1 MKSIA
6 SWRSCRIF
14 STERSLRYA
23 ACVIGGKRSIPVGE
37 LRAVVLHVR
46 ELEAKSH
53 RASRVSIWTYALLF
67 VILLGSIRVGA
78 SSAYLSSSLQTNEES
93 RMRTLQSLGVV
104 SSIAIASVTTAQNAV
119 QWRVEDGGNGH
130 WYELVVSGSTVAWS
144 TADANAR
151 TRGGLLACITSAAE
165 NSFVRSINPT
175 NSTWRNLGPW
185 LGGFQSP
192 NATEPGGGWGW
203 VSGEAWTWAEWT
215 VNRVGEPNNAG
226 CGPGNEDRLHFVAC
240 GTASPHWN
248 DIPANGTSSCC
259 GSELSI
265 TGYIIEWSSDCN
277 NDGVVDYGQI
287 RSGELIDTN
296 ANGVPDCCETTA
308 GCGTTPVEWRSVA
321 GGNGHWYQYVHSQTD
336 LCWNTARQIA
346 SARGGHLAT
355 VTSAAENTFLR
366 NLVLPLNPG
375 GLEGGPYL
383 GATCDGVAWGQWY
396 WITGEPFS
404 FSSWNGGEPSS
415 GGTDR
420 FVHFWRWS
428 DLDWNDAPDC
438 GALMRSLLVE
448 WSADCNGDGIVD
460 FGQIRAGQLADAN
473 GNNIPDCCEIA
484 PFCTPCSADVDQ
496 SGAVNGVDLAAVL
509 NNWGTSGGKQPR
521 SDTNGDGVVDGSDL
535 AEVLNAWGPCP

>member
-1 MKSIA
+1 
-6 SWRSCRIF
+6 
-14 STERSLRYA
+14 
-23 ACVIGGKRSIPVGE
+23 VIGGKRSIPVGE
-37 LRAVVLHVR
+37 LRAVVSHVR

-78 SSAYLSSSLQTNEES
+78 SSAYLTSSLQTNEES

-104 SSIAIASVTTAQNAV
+104 SSIAIASVATAQSAV
-119 QWRVEDGGNGH
+119 EWRVADGGNGH
-130 WYELVVSGSTVAWS
+130 WYQLVQRPYAMYNWNETR
-144 TADANAR
+144 ANA
-151 TRGGLLACITSAAE
+151 TAVGGDLGCFETTSE
-165 NSFVRSINPT
+165 WSFVRALCRATQPNPYGQY
-175 NSTWRNLGPW
+175 LA
-185 LGGFQSP
+185 GGRRAAGAGSEWQWANGSP
-192 NATEPGGGWGW
+192 LSYFAWNPG
-203 VSGEAWTWAEWT
+203 V
-215 VNRVGEPNNAG
+215 PNN
-226 CGPGNEDRLHFVAC
+226 
-240 GTASPHWN
+240 GTTQDLVLCVTGGLGDASAIDGW
-248 DIPANGTSSCC
+248 DDWRVVD
-259 GSELSI
+259 LSD
-265 TGYIIEWSSDCN
+265 GYVIEWSADCN

-296 ANGVPDCCETTA
+296 ANGVPDCCQTTA
-308 GCGTTPVEWRSVA
+308 GCGTTPVEWRAVA

-336 LCWNTARQIA
+336 LCWNAARQIA

-355 VTSAAENTFLR
+355 VTTAAENTFLR
-366 NLVLPLNPG
+366 NLVLPLDPG

-404 FSSWNGGEPSS
+404 FTAWNSGEPSS

-448 WSADCNGDGIVD
+448 WSADCNGDGIID
-460 FGQIRAGQLADAN
+460 FGQIRAGQLADSN
-473 GNNIPDCCEIA
+473 GNNVPDCCEIA